1 MQNHES
7 CQYLP
12 GRKILENAVVT
23 MKDMAHAVQFH
34 YIDFNALI
42 LLHLTSRQH
51 CYIFLDVSNVNDIQC
66 HLQLST

>member
-1 MQNHES
+1 MQNHKS

-12 GRKILENAVVT
+12 GHKKLESVVAT
-23 MKDMAHAVQFH
+23 VKNMAHTQFH
-34 YIDFNALI
+34 YTDFNAFI